1 MISFHNLSFNS
12 QVSSCIIYFFLFN
25 KCADLK
31 GGQGSLTPPPC
42 KIRISLNYI
51 IKLPKIASNPP
62 WQTQIT
68 IGPPPL
74 LEKFYGSAHVIGTLV
89 SG

>member
-62 WQTQIT
+62 PS
-68 IGPPPL
+68 G
-74 LEKFYGSAHVIGTLV
+74 KFYGSAHVIGTLV